1 MTDLHSP
8 SIDKLF
14 QAVLSLRSTEECYA
28 FFEDL
33 CTVKELKDM
42 AQRLS
47 VALLLNDGMS
57 YQSVTSKVQVSSA
70 TITRV
75 KKCLEYGSGGYE
87 LVIGRMQEETA

>member
-8 SIDKLF
+8 TIDKLF
-14 QAVLSLRSTEECYA
+14 QAVLSLRTTEECYA

-33 CTVKELKDM
+33 CTIKELKDM

-47 VALLLNDGMS
+47 VALLLNDGLS
-57 YQSVTSKVQVSSA
+57 YRAVTGRVQVSSA

-87 LVIGRMQEETA
+87 LVIERMQEEDA